1 MEVAD
6 VMLEFMSCLQQ
17 YICSSDG
24 YESLA
29 EVRMLQK
36 RNHHV
41 SRGPGRQLAG
51 SCTPGN
57 HAGVALAGACPA
69 ALAPPAMPAALAGA
83 CPATLGRSACCW
95 PSFAVSLLLFLFSLF
110 LFLFLPGRPLQVS
123 LFLADTNLRS
133 DSLSVSLID
142 RVDEVAQVGP
152 RHVRHGPGRSA
163 NEGLVTEGAPAAEH
177 GDAPAAS
184 TESLSWPTAQH
195 FRGEW
200 GLSTSGGSG
209 GSALPGGV
217 GGAAHMHPPPH
228 RTACRSVQATTT

>member
-1 MEVAD
+1 
-6 VMLEFMSCLQQ
+6 
-17 YICSSDG
+17 
-24 YESLA
+24 
-29 EVRMLQK
+29 
-36 RNHHV
+36 
-41 SRGPGRQLAG
+41 
-51 SCTPGN
+51 
-57 HAGVALAGACPA
+57 
-69 ALAPPAMPAALAGA
+69 
-83 CPATLGRSACCW
+83 
-95 PSFAVSLLLFLFSLF
+95 
-110 LFLFLPGRPLQVS
+110 
-123 LFLADTNLRS
+123 
-133 DSLSVSLID
+133 LID